1 MCERNTNL
9 DDLSHENKLVSDC
22 VFFSFSSSLH
32 FTLFFP
38 LFFTREKTTNKIPP
52 KKRSRTQNTGDFEEP
67 VTQRRNGAKTEERM
81 EKEDTKASSHLE
93 ERASHGDTEAML
105 MLAECN
111 AYGNGMKQDMTH
123 AEELMM
129 AAASKGNKEAKSF
142 MDFVSEWKTQDYYVD
157 LSRL

>member
-1 MCERNTNL
+1 MRAFF
-9 DDLSHENKLVSDC
+9 LSPFHFISL
-22 VFFSFSSSLH
+22 SFS
-32 FTLFFP
+32 LFV
-38 LFFTREKTTNKIPP
+38 TREKNKTNTKIPP
-52 KKRSRTQNTGDFEEP
+52 KRRLRTQNTGDLEEP
-67 VTQRRNGAKTEERM
+67 VTQRHKGAKTEERM

-142 MDFVSEWKTQDYYVD
+142 MDFISKWKEERFIDI
-157 LSRL
+157 SRLSSNKVFLFKQG